1 MPRVATGRCL
11 PAGWLMSRLGEESPV
26 RCLMTALPPESTPL
40 NQHSLRAL
48 EAWLQQLGAI
58 RMDDNPCQW
67 MLDRSEWRALL
78 LLEREDLKVIWHP
91 GSLEAMVQ
99 CSLPYGL
106 SRADVEAAIQA
117 GP

>member
-1 MPRVATGRCL
+1 MA
-11 PAGWLMSRLGEESPV
+11 
-26 RCLMTALPPESTPL
+26 ALPPESTPL
-40 NQHSLRAL
+40 NQHSLPAL
-48 EAWLQQLGAI
+48 EAWLQQLGAV

-67 MLDRSEWRALL
+67 MLERSEWRALL

-91 GSLEAMVQ
+91 GSLEAMLQ

-106 SRADVEAAIQA
+106 SRADVEAGIQA

>member
-1 MPRVATGRCL
+1 MA
-11 PAGWLMSRLGEESPV
+11 
-26 RCLMTALPPESTPL
+26 ALPLECTPL
-40 NQHSLRAL
+40 NQHSLPAL
-48 EAWLQQLGAI
+48 EAWLQQLGAV

-67 MLDRSEWRALL
+67 ILERSEWRALL

-91 GSLEAMVQ
+91 GSLEAMLQ

-106 SRADVEAAIQA
+106 SRADVEAAIQV

>member
-1 MPRVATGRCL
+1 MGPSELACDVVF
-11 PAGWLMSRLGEESPV
+11 LGLCVS
-26 RCLMTALPPESTPL
+26 STD
-40 NQHSLRAL
+40 
-48 EAWLQQLGAI
+48 LG
-58 RMDDNPCQW
+58 NPCQW
-67 MLDRSEWRALL
+67 MLERSEWRALL